1 MGRNRRKRNNKDE
14 KIMKDPWKII
24 QELEADNSRLKK
36 EAIIRRESD
45 ADNDVFF
52 EGVCM
57 ALDGFRTYGVKQVP
71 KSTKDGG
78 GMTWLEFK
86 ELVRQ
91 LEHREATGNT
101 AKQMV
106 QQACDES
113 NKDQWNDWYRRILIK
128 DLRCGVTHKT
138 VNKHSTMKVPV
149 FECMLADDSKKHEKK
164 MVGEVLVEP
173 KLDGVR
179 VVAILDVDKD
189 EVKMYSR
196 NGKELYNFPKI
207 VAQLDSML
215 DQMPESMVFDG
226 EVMSDD
232 FQTLMREIHRKE
244 GAKTDDAILNVFD
257 CLPLIDFMDG
267 GCGLTISK
275 RKQMLEDF
283 EYPENIR
290 LVEYVKMNLSDEDG
304 QKQFADY
311 NKLCIDKGYE
321 GIMVKPIIGSYE
333 CKRSSLWL
341 KVKPFIEVSLTVK
354 DVEEGTGRNAGKLGA
369 LIVEGTDGGKFI
381 KTNVG
386 SGLTDADRDTFWKAK
401 SKLIGQVV
409 EVRADQITQ
418 NQDVTDE
425 WSLRFPRFL
434 RFRGFEVG
442 EKL

>member
-1 MGRNRRKRNNKDE
+1 MNN
-14 KIMKDPWKII
+14 PWSII
-24 QELEADNSRLKK
+24 KELEADNSRLKK
-36 EAIIRRESD
+36 EAIIRRESH

-78 GMTWLEFK
+78 GLTWMEFK

-138 VNKHSTMKVPV
+138 INKHSTMKVPV

-257 CLPLIDFMDG
+257 CLPLIDFMGG

-283 EYPENIR
+283 DYPDNIR

-401 SKLIGQVV
+401 DKLIGQVV

>member
-1 MGRNRRKRNNKDE
+1 MNN
-14 KIMKDPWKII
+14 PWSII
-24 QELEADNSRLKK
+24 KELEADNSRLKK

-45 ADNDVFF
+45 ADNIRFF
-52 EGVCM
+52 NGVGM
-57 ALDGFRTYGVKQVP
+57 ALDGFRTFGVQKVP
-71 KSTKDGG
+71 VAKKDGPG
-78 GMTWLEFK
+78 ITQSDFDDIVRSLESRS
-86 ELVRQ
+86 L
-91 LEHREATGNT
+91 TGN
-101 AKQMV
+101 AMKDAI
-106 QQACDES
+106 QALCDSSKMEE
-113 NKDQWNDWYRRILIK
+113 WNNWYRRILIK

-138 VNKHSTMKVPV
+138 INKHSTMKVPV

-164 MVGEVLVEP
+164 LIGEVLVEP

-179 VVAILDVDKD
+179 VVAIVDVDKD

-226 EVMSDD
+226 EIMSDD

-257 CLPLIDFMDG
+257 CLPLIDFMGG
-267 GCGLTISK
+267 GCGLTITK

-386 SGLTDADRDTFWKAK
+386 SGLTDADRDTFWQAK
-401 SKLIGQVV
+401 DKLIGQVV

-418 NQDVTDE
+418 NQDSNDE

-434 RFRGFEVG
+434 RFRGFEIG
-442 EKL
+442 EKI

>member
-1 MGRNRRKRNNKDE
+1 MH
-14 KIMKDPWKII
+14 KII

-45 ADNDVFF
+45 ADNIEFF
-52 EGVCM
+52 NGVGM
-57 ALDGFRTYGVKQVP
+57 ALDGFRTFGLKQVP
-71 KSTKDGG
+71 KATKDGPG
-78 GMTWLEFK
+78 LSWERFAYVVDKLEK
-86 ELVRQ
+86 REL
-91 LEHREATGNT
+91 TGNDMRKTVDHLCET
-101 AKQMV
+101 AKV
-106 QQACDES
+106 E
-113 NKDQWNDWYRRILIK
+113 QWNDWYRRILIK

-138 VNKHSTMKVPV
+138 INKHSKIKVPV

-164 MVGEVLVEP
+164 MTGEVLVEP

-179 VVAILDVDKD
+179 VVVICDVDKD
-189 EVKMYSR
+189 EVKLFSR
-196 NGKELYNFPKI
+196 NGKELSNFPKI
-207 VAQLDSML
+207 LQQFDEML

-226 EVMSDD
+226 EVMSED
-232 FQTLMREIHRKE
+232 FQTLMREIHRKG

-257 CLPLIDFMDG
+257 CLPL
-267 GCGLTISK
+267 
-275 RKQMLEDF
+275 EDF
-283 EYPENIR
+283 KEGACSTTLIDRKKILDNYHFGSNIR
-290 LVEYVKMNLSDEDG
+290 LVENVKINLSEEDG

-321 GIMVKPIIGSYE
+321 GIMVKPVNGIYE

-354 DVEEGTGRNAGKLGA
+354 DVEEGTGRNVGKLGA
-369 LIVEGTDGGKFI
+369 LIVEGKDDGKFI

-386 SGLTDADRDTFWKAK
+386 SGLTDTDRETFWKAK
-401 SKLIGQVV
+401 DKLIGQVV

-418 NQDVTDE
+418 NQDSKDE

-434 RFRGFEVG
+434 RFRGFEIG